1 MANFGRQHMPEDI
14 RLVMDTFH
22 VDEEKARMMIE
33 AGLNV
38 DYMKNGFKE
47 TIEAETNLGDK
58 LKTMDESVRSSLE
71 QAAKFEKD
79 FE

>member
-1 MANFGRQHMPEDI
+1 MPEDI